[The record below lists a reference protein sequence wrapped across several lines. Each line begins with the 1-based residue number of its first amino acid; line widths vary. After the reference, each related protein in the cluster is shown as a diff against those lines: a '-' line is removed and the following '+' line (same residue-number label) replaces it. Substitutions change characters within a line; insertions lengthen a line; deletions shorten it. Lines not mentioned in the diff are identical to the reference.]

1 MGKNKKKKKNS
12 VPAAPKAA
20 AASPKVAAPEIT
32 APEIAPPD
40 AQAISAAKAKVGM
53 MAKVIL
59 DEGRRFTERVAALL
73 GAPDLLR
80 TKAQQQIG
88 VLTEQQARAALKKR
102 PITDLRGLVGKGTRL
117 GALAD
122 AGYGT
127 VADVL
132 AVEPHQLQA
141 VPRIGPQS
149 AQQVVTA
156 ARDLAQEIRRETR
169 VGIDPDHR
177 SADQNQLL
185 AILAATTHADRARTT
200 LQTPLRTLTRQID
213 RLVEEAEPTTSR
225 SAMFFR
231 GRQSKQAA
239 LTALATLDAL
249 LTHPDTVALR
259 HTVADLERAVDPSSH
274 PSTELWREYSQDA
287 ASFNALLSTLGGH
300 GGDDDSEAAQ
310 GFLPEELRQEITA
323 VPLDTSLLK
332 ATLRGYQV
340 FGAQYAI
347 HQKRSILGDE
357 MGLGKTVQALATMT
371 HMAAKGQTRFL
382 VVCPASV
389 QINWLNE
396 IAKHTTLAAHSLYGA
411 GRDAATQHWLRTGGV
426 AVTTFTTLGRL
437 DGIAEAGIAM
447 LVVDEAHY
455 VKNPDSQRAQY
466 VAEVVAQAQRALF
479 LTGTPMENRVEEFR
493 NLVDYLQPRVARG
506 LDATDALA
514 GARRFRRAVA
524 PVYLRRNQEDVLT
537 ELPDKIEVEDWVQL
551 TPADTAAYT
560 AAVWEKKLM
569 RMRQAAFT
577 AADSA
582 KLELLAEIVDEA
594 REDGLKVVVFSNFLN
609 VLKTIHARL
618 GASVVGVLTGSVAP
632 AKRQQLV
639 NDFSGREGHAVLLSQ
654 IEAGGVGLNVQAAS
668 VVIIAEPQWKP
679 SIEEQA
685 IARAY
690 RMGQI
695 RKVQVHRLLAKGSVD
710 ERMREIQERKS
721 LLFAEFA
728 RKSDAKEANRRAVDT
743 SEHRPDFLDD
753 EAIPLEQRII
763 RAEQHRLGI
772 AS

>member
-1 MGKNKKKKKNS
+1 MRKSGGA
-12 VPAAPKAA
+12 PALPTI
-20 AASPKVAAPEIT
+20 E
-32 APEIAPPD
+32 PPD
-40 AQAISAAKAKVGM
+40 ARAVSAAKAKVGAS
-53 MAKVIL
+53 AKALLAEV
-59 DEGRRFTERVAALL
+59 RRFDERATALL
-73 GAPDLLR
+73 DTPTALR
-80 TKAQQQIG
+80 VEARRQID
-88 VLTEQQARAALKKR
+88 VLAEAQAREALTQR

-117 GALAD
+117 GALSD
-122 AGYGT
+122 AGYRT
-127 VADVL
+127 VAAVL
-132 AVEPHQLQA
+132 AAEPHQLRA

-149 AQQVVTA
+149 AQQVTEA
-156 ARDLAQEIRRETR
+156 ARRLAQEVRRETR
-169 VGIDPDHR
+169 PRIDPDHQSTEQTR
-177 SADQNQLL
+177 LL
-185 AILAATTHADRARTT
+185 ALLAAITQADRTRAT
-200 LQTPLRTLTRQID
+200 LYEPLRTLMG
-213 RLVEEAEPTTSR
+213 RLRRLAEQAEATTSR
-225 SAMFFR
+225 VTLFFS
-231 GRQSKQAA
+231 GRKNKEAA

-249 LTHPDTVALR
+249 FHHPDTVALR
-259 HTVADLERAVDPSSH
+259 QTVTDAERPVDPAAH
-274 PSTELWREYSQDA
+274 PFAELWQEYTRDA

-389 QINWLNE
+389 QVNWLNE
-396 IAKHTTLAAHSLYGA
+396 IAKHTTLTAHSLHGA
-411 GRDAATQHWLRTGGV
+411 DRDAAAGHWLRTGGV

-437 DGIAEAGIAM
+437 DGITEAGIAM

-455 VKNPDSQRAQY
+455 VKNPDSQRAQH
-466 VAEVVAQAQRALF
+466 VAEVVGRAQRTLF

-551 TPADTAAYT
+551 TPDDTAAYT
-560 AAVWEKKLM
+560 AAVREKKLM
-569 RMRQAAFT
+569 RMRQAAFE
-577 AADSA
+577 ALGSA
-582 KLELLAEIVDEA
+582 KLERLVEIVDEA
-594 REDGLKVVVFSNFLN
+594 REDGLKVIVFSYFLG
-609 VLKTIHARL
+609 VLDTIRGAL
-618 GASVVGVLTGSVAP
+618 GEAVVGVLTGSTPP
-632 AKRQQLV
+632 AKRQELV
-639 NDFSGREGHAVLLSQ
+639 NAFSGREGHAVLLSQ

-679 SIEEQA
+679 ATEEQA
-685 IARAY
+685 IARAH

-695 RKVQVHRLLAKGSVD
+695 RKVQVHRLLAKDSVD
-710 ERMREIQERKS
+710 ERMREVQQRKS

-728 RKSDAKEANRRAVDT
+728 RKSDAKEADRRAVDT
-743 SEHRPDFLDD
+743 SEHRPAFLDD

-772 AS
+772 DT